1 MLECVV
7 ADPVGLGTIVSSA
20 LRYSA
25 GSFCF
30 MTTGTKR
37 IALINRIS
45 SLTAQLHR
53 QH

>member
-1 MLECVV
+1 MLESVI
-7 ADPVGLGTIVSSA
+7 ADSLSLGTIVSSA

-37 IALINRIS
+37 IALMNGIS
-45 SLTAQLHR
+45 SLTAQLYR

>member
-1 MLECVV
+1 MHMSECMI
-7 ADPVGLGTIVSSA
+7 ADSMGLGTVVSSA

-37 IALINRIS
+37 IALMNGTS
-45 SLTAQLHR
+45 SLTAQLH
-53 QH
+53 